1 MSRYKV
7 LEQQMKVLKKKEK
20 EEAMA
25 LEAVVKKAEENLQLT
40 TVSTAPWCHSSSL
53 CGDSTSAYYS

>member
-25 LEAVVKKAEENLQLT
+25 LEAVVKRAEENLQLT
-40 TVSTAPWCHSSSL
+40 TVSTAPGITPAE
-53 CGDSTSAYYS
+53 CGDSMSACHS

>member
-25 LEAVVKKAEENLQLT
+25 LEAVVKRAEENLQLT
-40 TVSTAPWCHSSSL
+40 TVSTGPGITPAEGGDSMSACHS
-53 CGDSTSAYYS
+53 

>member
-40 TVSTAPWCHSSSL
+40 TVSTTPGITPAV
-53 CGDSTSAYYS
+53 CGDSMSAYYS

>member
-25 LEAVVKKAEENLQLT
+25 LEAVVKRAEENLQLT
-40 TVSTAPWCHSSSL
+40 TVSTAPRITPAL
-53 CGDSTSAYYS
+53 CGDSMSACHS

>member
-40 TVSTAPWCHSSSL
+40 TVSTVPGITPAV
-53 CGDSTSAYYS
+53 CGDSMSAYYS